1 MTSAFN
7 ILRLILGV
15 IVLLLIIGGI
25 LLDIT
30 GISPLVHDYMMFD

>member
-30 GISPLVHDYMMFD
+30 YISPLVNDYMMFD